1 MYAGFVFFSVWGYRE
16 PYSQRGKAY
25 RKKVL
30 WIALAI
36 GIAYGALTE
45 VMQEFLIPL
54 RTGSVY
60 DWIADVIGSIFGLI
74 IVYFFLRNRNNLKN
88 EALDK

>member
-16 PYSQRGKAY
+16 PYVQRGKAY
-25 RKKVL
+25 RKRAL
-30 WIALAI
+30 LIALSI
-36 GIAYGALTE
+36 GIVYGALTE
-45 VMQEFLIPL
+45 VMQELLIPL

-60 DWIADVIGSIFGLI
+60 DWIADGIGSIFGVI
-74 IVYFFLRNRNNLKN
+74 IVYFFLKNRNNLGN